1 MSTLLLARI
10 VSLPCPRPSTV
21 LLGRV
26 IEEATVPPFFR
37 GKNGNA
43 AAPVVMAA
51 EGAWLCIPIWTTP
64 RGREEELLQARRA
77 VFYIDGTA
85 KFVSTIQTRPTTPRS
100 SPVLAPPGSRV
111 YQGCV
116 HQNSQITAPQCRY
129 ALGATRAMV
138 SAAEQHSGL
147 TCDGLSEDEIQLL
160 GHWAPGHRPTP
171 PAGPG
176 DTPGLA
182 FSMAV
187 QSAVEKL
194 ALQL

>member
-1 MSTLLLARI
+1 VSTLLLARI

-77 VFYIDGTA
+77 VFT
-85 KFVSTIQTRPTTPRS
+85 STGQQNSSPQFKHDPQPPEAPLFWLPRGRAFTRDAFIKILKSRLPNAGMPSELQELWFPLRS
-100 SPVLAPPGSRV
+100 STVGSRV
-111 YQGCV
+111 MG
-116 HQNSQITAPQCRY
+116 SLKTRY
-129 ALGATRAMV
+129 
-138 SAAEQHSGL
+138 SS
-147 TCDGLSEDEIQLL
+147 
-160 GHWAPGHRPTP
+160 
-171 PAGPG
+171 
-176 DTPGLA
+176 
-182 FSMAV
+182 
-187 QSAVEKL
+187 
-194 ALQL
+194 

>member
-1 MSTLLLARI
+1 
-10 VSLPCPRPSTV
+10 
-21 LLGRV
+21 
-26 IEEATVPPFFR
+26 
-37 GKNGNA
+37 
-43 AAPVVMAA
+43 
-51 EGAWLCIPIWTTP
+51 
-64 RGREEELLQARRA
+64 
-77 VFYIDGTA
+77 
-85 KFVSTIQTRPTTPRS
+85 
-100 SPVLAPPGSRV
+100 
-111 YQGCV
+111 
-116 HQNSQITAPQCRY
+116 
-129 ALGATRAMV
+129 MV